1 MKSRI
6 RNFAFVALAALALT
20 ATPYRAHAA
29 VDQYLTMDGDGGD
42 SGSSAPAPPPPGSC
56 AGVPQKRYG

>member
-1 MKSRI
+1 
-6 RNFAFVALAALALT
+6 
-20 ATPYRAHAA
+20 
-29 VDQYLTMDGDGGD
+29 MDGDGGD